1 MKRYREILAQHQEPP
16 ASEPAQAT
24 DEIPAAALGAPP
36 SAAKPITFGVLGP
49 VKAGKSSLVNALLG
63 KRAATVDRLPVPS
76 GTRYE
81 LTLEG
86 GQPVSLLDTSGYGER
101 INDADF
107 AAAVEASRDADL
119 ILLVTPAT
127 SPGRK
132 ADVDLLDRL
141 KAWFADKPH
150 LRMPPVLVVVNQV
163 DLLTPKAEWD
173 PPYDWKGGV
182 GAKEANIR
190 DCVAAVKEQIG
201 SRATD
206 VVPTCA
212 REGETFGIIDG
223 VVPAVASHLDH
234 ARGAAILKAFEADVN
249 ARPIGKVFEQVG
261 NVAQAAVSAL
271 GELFKKK

>member
-1 MKRYREILAQHQEPP
+1 
-16 ASEPAQAT
+16 
-24 DEIPAAALGAPP
+24 
-36 SAAKPITFGVLGP
+36 

-63 KRAATVDRLPVPS
+63 KRAATVDRLPVPG

-81 LTLEG
+81 LALEG

-141 KAWFADKPH
+141 SAWFHDKPH

-173 PPYDWKGGV
+173 PPYDWKAGA

-190 DCVAAVKEQIG
+190 DCVAAVKEQFG

-223 VVPAVASHLDH
+223 VVPVVASHLDH

>member
-1 MKRYREILAQHQEPP
+1 
-16 ASEPAQAT
+16 
-24 DEIPAAALGAPP
+24 
-36 SAAKPITFGVLGP
+36 
-49 VKAGKSSLVNALLG
+49 
-63 KRAATVDRLPVPS
+63 
-76 GTRYE
+76 
-81 LTLEG
+81 
-86 GQPVSLLDTSGYGER
+86 VSLLDTSGYGER
-101 INDADF
+101 INDSDF
-107 AAAVEASRDADL
+107 SAAVEATRDADL
-119 ILLVTPAT
+119 VILVTPAT

-141 KAWFADKPH
+141 KAWFDDKPH

-163 DLLTPKAEWD
+163 DLLSPKSEWD
-173 PPYDWKGGV
+173 PPYDWKKGV

-201 SRATD
+201 TRATD

-223 VVPAVASHLDH
+223 VVPAVVSHLDH

-261 NVAQAAVSAL
+261 NVAQAAVSVL